1 MARSSGSA
9 FGTLLAAAFVV
20 GLSWFGIRKMTDTQ
34 KELLKQIDAATA
46 PTSSGASTGQ
56 QLVLPIPTHI
66 LQNAGKT
73 PVLRLDVTV
82 RVDGLDVTA
91 DGAPACR
98 DGHKR
103 LIGRASSNAPG
114 SFDEG
119 ALLACI
125 GALRAKQ
132 ATHKPVALVTR
143 AGAAVPATYLDA
155 LQAALGRAGVTDVVV
170 AR

>member
-1 MARSSGSA
+1 MKRGGGAL
-9 FGTLLAAAFVV
+9 GTVVVAVFVL
-20 GLSWFGIRKMTDTQ
+20 GLSWYALKKMTDTQ
-34 KELLKQIDAATA
+34 KDLLQKVDAAVVA
-46 PTSSGASTGQ
+46 QSSGATSGQ
-56 QLVLPIPTHI
+56 QMVLPIPTHI
-66 LQNAGKT
+66 LASAGKT
-73 PVLRLDVTV
+73 PILRLDVTV

-119 ALLACI
+119 ALIGCI
-125 GALRAKQ
+125 SALRAQ
-132 ATHKPVALVTR
+132 HAAAKPVALVTR

-155 LQAALGRAGVTDVVV
+155 LKAALGRAGVTDTVV
-170 AR
+170 AP

>member
-1 MARSSGSA
+1 MARSGGSA

-20 GLSWFGIRKMTDTQ
+20 GLSWFGIRKMTETQ
-34 KELLKQIDAATA
+34 KQLLAQVDAAVA
-46 PTSSGASTGQ
+46 AQSSGASTGQ
-56 QLVLPIPTHI
+56 QMILPIPTHI
-66 LQNAGKT
+66 LTNAGKT

-91 DGAPACR
+91 DGAPSCR
-98 DGHKR
+98 DGNKR
-103 LIGRASSNAPG
+103 LIGRASSGAPG

-125 GALRAKQ
+125 GALRAKLPG
-132 ATHKPVALVTR
+132 HKPVALVTR

-155 LQAALGRAGVTDVVV
+155 LQAALGRAGVTDVVI